1 MNTSILDFSVAEPP
15 SAMSALFAATPQP
28 PYYAAIFT
36 SLRTQTDQ
44 GYGEM
49 ADRMVE
55 LAGQQAGYLGAEST
69 RDAQGFGITV
79 SYWESEEAIRQ
90 WKHNAEHQIA
100 QEKGH
105 TTWYQYFE
113 LRIAKVERAYGKAR

>member
-1 MNTSILDFSVAEPP
+1 
-15 SAMSALFAATPQP
+15 MSALFAATPQP

-55 LAGQQAGYLGAEST
+55 LAGQQAGYLGAESA

-105 TTWYQYFE
+105 TTWYQHFE

>member
-1 MNTSILDFSVAEPP
+1 
-15 SAMSALFAATPQP
+15 MSALFAATPQP

-49 ADRMVE
+49 AERMVE

-69 RDAQGFGITV
+69 RDAEGFGITV

-100 QEKGH
+100 QEKATPPG
-105 TTWYQYFE
+105 TSISSCALPRWSVPT
-113 LRIAKVERAYGKAR
+113 ARPADRNPLIH